1 MADATPAISLR
12 GLSKH
17 DDQVPASAFV
27 AGFVGTSNLLQ
38 GARSH
43 ASSWGRT
50 GPSWSGP
57 RRSWCRPRPRRP
69 MPATACAWRRESYA
83 RSSTS
88 ARAPTRWSVS
98 MPGRRW

>member
-50 GPSWSGP
+50 GPS
-57 RRSWCRPRPRRP
+57 
-69 MPATACAWRRESYA
+69 
-83 RSSTS
+83 
-88 ARAPTRWSVS
+88 
-98 MPGRRW
+98 